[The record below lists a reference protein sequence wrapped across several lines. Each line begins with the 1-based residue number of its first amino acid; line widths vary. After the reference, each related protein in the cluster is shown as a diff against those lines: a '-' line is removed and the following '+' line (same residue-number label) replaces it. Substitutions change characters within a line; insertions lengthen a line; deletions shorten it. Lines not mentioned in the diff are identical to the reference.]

1 MKTRAIMVL
10 AALVAG
16 SVQAQELSVEQQD
29 TLLEIGVQ
37 YTRKAS
43 MLEDG
48 IQGKLNELEL
58 ELTREGRLNSEET
71 ARIGAER
78 VNVILKDVSGL
89 YGEFIKSRVA
99 FMLEA
104 KNVLTPEQRLHLLA
118 QLEPDEL
125 LDYHEVEYLQP
136 EAFDLPI
143 DLSLDQRRKLVKL
156 EADLT
161 IKEVKLERDI
171 ELVMLELEDTFMADE
186 VNTGRVDK
194 NVMKLAEL
202 AAKAIDNRVDFFIES
217 KGVLT
222 LEQKRMLSC
231 LMGID

>member
-1 MKTRAIMVL
+1 MKMRAIMVL
-10 AALVAG
+10 AALAAG
-16 SVQAQELSVEQQD
+16 WVQAQELSVEQQD

-43 MLEDG
+43 MLEDQ

-58 ELTREGRLNSEET
+58 ELTREGRLSSEE
-71 ARIGAER
+71 AAKIGSEK

-118 QLEPDEL
+118 QLEPHEM

-136 EAFDLPI
+136 EVFDLPI

-161 IKEVKLERDI
+161 VKEVKLERDI
-171 ELVMLELEDTFMADE
+171 ELVMLELEEVFRADE
-186 VNTGRVDK
+186 VDTGRVDK
-194 NVMKLAEL
+194 NVMKLAAL

-217 KGVLT
+217 KDVLS
-222 LEQKRMLSC
+222 LEQKRMLSY
-231 LMGID
+231 LMGLD